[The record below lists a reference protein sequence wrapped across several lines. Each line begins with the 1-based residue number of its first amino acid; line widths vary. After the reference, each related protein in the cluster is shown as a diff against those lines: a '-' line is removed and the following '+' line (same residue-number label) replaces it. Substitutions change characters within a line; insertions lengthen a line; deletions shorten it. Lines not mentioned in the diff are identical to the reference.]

1 MDKAVQLQ
9 TDKDQRGLL
18 FAAVAGLFFFI
29 TLLKFGNP
37 VVLDAQVAPPE
48 NLLEAIYGAWQIK
61 WGYLCFVPVLVIGI
75 FSIRRQDVGWRS
87 TSLWFKWLFVLPTC
101 WLIWQFISATQT
113 VDSALTTATL
123 KHFTVCVVLF
133 YLGFFALRQMRN
145 PWPVWLFLSVALLWI
160 VRVGW
165 DQHFGGLEQT
175 RKFFYSDPNWRE
187 ATPEFLKK
195 LASNRIYST
204 LFYPNTLA
212 GAILLLLP
220 ITLGFIWQSTA
231 KLRDRARWV
240 IVVLIAIPALACL
253 IWSGSKAGWLI
264 ALVVGLIALGQSNLR
279 RRTKLAILG
288 AVLVCGL
295 VGFGV
300 RYAKFFERG
309 STSVVARFDYW
320 RATLIIARGHPVFGL
335 GPGTFGTGYSKVKKP
350 ESEMA
355 RLAHNDYLEQ
365 LSDSGMVG
373 FILFSGFIFGVLIF
387 LYRYRTKIWRFALLS
402 VTGVLLHQFVEFH
415 LYIPA
420 LAWPTFFLLGW
431 LLSNATRSKMTVS

>member
-1 MDKAVQLQ
+1 M
-9 TDKDQRGLL
+9 L
-18 FAAVAGLFFFI
+18 FATVAGLFFFV

-37 VVLDAQVAPPE
+37 VILDYQVTPPQDFFE
-48 NLLEAIYGAWQIK
+48 GLYGAWPVK
-61 WGYLCFVPVLVIGI
+61 WGYIAFVPVLLFGLV
-75 FSIRRQDVGWRS
+75 SIRPGNVFLAAKS
-87 TSLWFKWLFVLPTC
+87 PWLKCLLALPFC
-101 WLIWQFISATQT
+101 WLIWQFISATHT
-113 VDSALTTATL
+113 VDAILTTATL

-133 YLGFFALRQMRN
+133 YLGFFAIGHMRN
-145 PWPVWLFLSVALLWI
+145 PWPIWLFMSLALLWI

-165 DQHFGGLEQT
+165 EQHFGGLEQT
-175 RKFFYSDPNWRE
+175 RKFFYSDPNWHN
-187 ATPEFLKK
+187 APPEFLKK

-220 ITLGFIWQSTA
+220 ITLGFVWQAAA

-240 IVVLIAIPALACL
+240 IVVLIALPTLACL
-253 IWSGSKAGWLI
+253 FWSGSKAGWLI
-264 ALVVGLIALGQSNLR
+264 ALIISLPALAQSNLR
-279 RRTKLAILG
+279 RKAKLGIVA

-295 VGFGV
+295 IGFGI

-309 STSVVARFDYW
+309 ATSVVARSDYW
-320 RATLIIARGHPVFGL
+320 RAALVIAREHPVLGS
-335 GPGTFGTGYSKVKKP
+335 GPGTFAIGYGKIKKP

-365 LSDSGMVG
+365 LSDSGVVG
-373 FILFSGFIFGVLIF
+373 FVLFCGWILGVLIF
-387 LYRYRTKIWRFALLS
+387 LYRYRVGIWRFAAFVALGVL
-402 VTGVLLHQFVEFH
+402 GVLLHQLVEFH

-431 LLSNATRSKMTVS
+431 LVSNGLRAKMTVS